1 MACAGGQELPECS
14 TESHL
19 YCAKLGWGVRQRR
32 LLVPAGTG
40 TETAADQDLS
50 RCWEGWRAQGL
61 RGQAAP
67 VQGGKK
73 RRKQVDRRASKG
85 RKLRYH
91 VHAKLV
97 NFVAPRPPA
106 AEPAFATQLFA
117 NLFGRRAG

>member
-1 MACAGGQELPECS
+1 MHTCVVQSLAGGHGSAACLFSLAQARRFAAYQEP
-14 TESHL
+14 
-19 YCAKLGWGVRQRR
+19 
-32 LLVPAGTG
+32 
-40 TETAADQDLS
+40 S
-50 RCWEGWRAQGL
+50 RCREGWRTQGL
-61 RGQAAP
+61 RGQAPPA
-67 VQGGKK
+67 QGGKK

>member
-1 MACAGGQELPECS
+1 LP
-14 TESHL
+14 
-19 YCAKLGWGVRQRR
+19 
-32 LLVPAGTG
+32 
-40 TETAADQDLS
+40 ADQQPS
-50 RCWEGWRAQGL
+50 RFRKGWRRAGPDG
-61 RGQAAP
+61 GQAAP
-67 VQGGKK
+67 AQGGKK